1 MNTEAEDIALIER
14 YLAGKLT
21 PAEVFNFEYRLAD
34 DREFARKFRLIKN
47 FPELMKEAGAVAT
60 EPSVAA
66 VPLPEK
72 AKDAVPLPEKAKNA
86 VHLPEKAKDAV
97 PFKAVYLLWGALI
110 VISVSIIIF
119 FIIIKTNRSWGDE
132 DAKGTLPVNEPS
144 AMSKEQ
150 TTDTISGEQTAG
162 TLSMEQKPGIKKK
175 EPIELKTPGDG
186 MAFNRIGDILFRWEM
201 ETDTFTNLFIYEEAG
216 DQLVWWR
223 GIKPGIREHKVPA
236 IYFPPGRFYW
246 YVGTKEVK
254 RTFIIQE

>member
-1 MNTEAEDIALIER
+1 MNTDTEDIALIER

-21 PAEVFNFEYRLAD
+21 PAEVFNFEYRLDD
-34 DREFARKFRLIKN
+34 DREFARKFRLIKS
-47 FPELMKEAGAVAT
+47 FPGLMKEADATAT

-66 VPLPEK
+66 APLPQK
-72 AKDAVPLPEKAKNA
+72 ARDHN
-86 VHLPEKAKDAV
+86 V

-110 VISVSIIIF
+110 VIAASIIIF
-119 FIIIKTNRSWGDE
+119 FIIIKTNRTQGDE
-132 DAKGTLPVNEPS
+132 QPQGTLPVSDTS
-144 AMSKEQ
+144 AMPKS
-150 TTDTISGEQTAG
+150 QTAD
-162 TLSMEQKPGIKKK
+162 TLALDQKPGLKKV
-175 EPIELKTPGDG
+175 EPIALKTPGDG

-246 YVGTKEVK
+246 YVGTREVK